1 MIYSFDCQDISIE
14 KYSSM
19 KFAAEAFPL
28 EQNCDFLELYKI
40 HKHNELRLF
49 YNDSTRRAVYA
60 PAFDTLFVDSQN
72 KIVTIW
78 ISETNLTDD
87 SPKNGFS
94 TVQIRIKNP
103 QVFHRLTEIFALDKM
118 ITLEDWLTT

>member
-1 MIYSFDCQDISIE
+1 MIYSFDCQDIRIE
-14 KYSSM
+14 KYSSV
-19 KFAAEAFPL
+19 KFAAEVFPL

-40 HKHNELRLF
+40 HQHNELRFF
-49 YNDSTRRAVYA
+49 YNDGSRRVVYA
-60 PAFDTLFVDSQN
+60 PAFDTLFVDSQSQ
-72 KIVTIW
+72 IVTIW
-78 ISETNLTDD
+78 ISEDNLTYD
-87 SPKNGFS
+87 SSKNGFS